1 MGAAPCLRR
10 DCCAIRVGTDL
21 ELRGTPADN
30 RASPKPSLLTRV
42 FGSAD
47 DRSLSAAW
55 CSQRGT
61 TAEMKTGEGQTLVAT
76 LPLYLSALAGKGGHL
91 VTVDGY
97 LARRDAQWMG
107 PIYPHPLARR
117 GPAAGSFRPPPLGA
131 GGDRDRCVRDQSST

>member
-1 MGAAPCLRR
+1 M
-10 DCCAIRVGTDL
+10 
-21 ELRGTPADN
+21 
-30 RASPKPSLLTRV
+30 PSLLTRV

-47 DRSLSAAW
+47 DRSSSAAW

-61 TAEMKTGEGQTLVAT
+61 TAEMKTGEVQTLVAT

-91 VTVDGY
+91 VPVDGN

-117 GPAAGSFRPPPLGA
+117 GPAAGSFRPTPLGE

>member
-1 MGAAPCLRR
+1 M
-10 DCCAIRVGTDL
+10 
-21 ELRGTPADN
+21 
-30 RASPKPSLLTRV
+30 PSLLTRV

-47 DRSLSAAW
+47 DRSSSAAW

-91 VTVDGY
+91 VPVDGN

-117 GPAAGSFRPPPLGA
+117 GPAAGSFRPPPLGE

>member
-1 MGAAPCLRR
+1 VGAAPCLRR

-42 FGSAD
+42 FRCAD

-91 VTVDGY
+91 VTVDGN

-107 PIYPHPLARR
+107 PIYPHPPGAERPGRR
-117 GPAAGSFRPPPLGA
+117 VVPPSPLGE